1 MALTPRIEL
10 RQSQTLVMT
19 PQLQQAI
26 KLLQLS
32 NVELSAFL
40 EEELERNPLLEREDP
55 NDGDGQGASEPELA
69 SDRDDFDIDAI
80 DTADLTDREILPG
93 SDDEPLDIDYET
105 TFTSDQ
111 NDERPVTGEAVD
123 SPLSN
128 WSTTTDGGSYGGT
141 DSVIE
146 RTASD
151 AATLKDHLISQ
162 LNIAVTNPVDRF
174 IGGNLI
180 DLIDDSGYLSDQIE
194 IVAERIGCDLDRV
207 EAMLKE
213 IQKFDPAGIGAR
225 DLAECLA
232 LQLLER
238 DRLDPAMEAFLDNL
252 NLVAKRDISELCRA
266 CEVDADDVHDMIAE
280 VRALDPKPGLAFD
293 SEITQP
299 IVPDVF
305 IRPQPDGSWAIDLN
319 SDTLPRVLVNRAYH
333 ASIVSRDKDQ
343 TEKSFITEQLHAAN
357 WLIKSLDQRARTILK
372 VATELVAQQ
381 DLFFRLGVEFL
392 KPLNLRD
399 IAQEIDMHESTVS
412 RVTANKYVATPR
424 GIYAMKYFFT
434 SAIASSAGGDAHS
447 AEAVRHRIRELV
459 DQEMPKSILSDDQIV
474 DSLREQGVEIARRT
488 VAKYREAL
496 RIPSSV
502 VRRRQKKQIA
512 AVA

>member
-10 RQSQTLVMT
+10 RQNQTLVMT

-40 EEELERNPLLEREDP
+40 EEELERNPLLERADP
-55 NDGDGQGASEPELA
+55 NDEDGQGAGEPDLA
-69 SDRDDFDIDAI
+69 SDGDVGTI
-80 DTADLTDREILPG
+80 DTADLADRETLPR
-93 SDDEPLDIDYET
+93 SEEEPLDLDYDT

-111 NDERPVTGEAVD
+111 NDEGPAPSEAVD
-123 SPLSN
+123 LPLSN

-141 DSVIE
+141 DSAIE

-151 AATLKDHLISQ
+151 ATTLKDHLISQ
-162 LNIAVTNPVDRF
+162 LNIAVTDPVDRL

-180 DLIDDSGYLSDQIE
+180 DLIDDSGYLGDPIE
-194 IVAERIGCDLDRV
+194 IIAERIGCDLDRV

-238 DRLDPAMEAFLDNL
+238 NRLDPAMEAFLDNL

-266 CEVDADDVHDMIAE
+266 CGVDEDDVHDMIAE
-280 VRALDPKPGLAFD
+280 VRALDPKPGLVFD
-293 SEITQP
+293 SEMAQP

-305 IRPQPDGSWAIDLN
+305 IRPRPDGGWEVDLN
-319 SDTLPRVLVNRAYH
+319 SDTLPRVLVNQAYH
-333 ASIVSRDKDQ
+333 ASIVGRDKDQ

-447 AEAVRHRIRELV
+447 AEAVRHRIRELI
-459 DQEMPKSILSDDQIV
+459 DHEMPKSILSDDQIV

-502 VRRRQKKQIA
+502 VRRRQKKQ
-512 AVA
+512 VANVA